1 MKLTR
6 RQERKVWKD
15 QRAAEEAS
23 KIHVAKDGT
32 EYRKVNGLWFEVLW
46 GEVTGTEIRRMERD
60 KIVTIIIPYS
70 RQDIFTDKWHDKIGD
85 LYRSGKRQLSKKELR
100 DLGLAN
106 G

>member
-1 MKLTR
+1 
-6 RQERKVWKD
+6 
-15 QRAAEEAS
+15 
-23 KIHVAKDGT
+23 
-32 EYRKVNGLWFEVLW
+32 
-46 GEVTGTEIRRMERD
+46 MERD

-70 RQDIFTDKWHDKIGD
+70 RQDIFTDKWYDKIGD